1 MTIILR
7 WLIDHVWL
15 FYVGCAIGA
24 LIYLV
29 RALAAQREQSLAMF
43 SLEHEAATARAVRA
57 WAMVFFF
64 IVVSLVIFIGTRLVL
79 ASYPEYDPAM
89 PVPTS
94 TPSSGVN
101 PPTPSPTTTVT
112 DTMTLPTLPASTA
125 TAPAV
130 TEPPA
135 NATAPPTPAATESP
149 EPSPTPTAAV
159 AGPLSGSLD
168 VRFGDFGALVGW
180 QLSSTEIAA
189 GEPLVLTLV
198 WQGLEGDTA
207 TNYTVFT
214 HLLSQNGELIAQH
227 DGPPAGGTQNT
238 STWSAGQVIEDTHQL
253 SFRSGVE
260 NPIGPARLIVGL
272 YDPANIGDR
281 LMTSLGQDY
290 VELPTTINVVPQ

>member
-1 MTIILR
+1 MTILLR
-7 WLIDHVWL
+7 WLIDHVWV
-15 FYVGCAIGA
+15 FYIGCAIGA

-43 SLEHEAATARAVRA
+43 TLEHEAATARAVRA

-79 ASYPEYDPAM
+79 ASYPAYDPAM

-101 PPTPSPTTTVT
+101 PPTPSPSTTVT
-112 DTMTLPTLPASTA
+112 DTITLPTLPAATATPPEA
-125 TAPAV
+125 TAPSD
-130 TEPPA
+130 P
-135 NATAPPTPAATESP
+135 TAAPTPAPTESP
-149 EPSPTPTAAV
+149 APTPSTTPAV

-168 VRFGDFGALVGW
+168 VRFGDFGMLVGW
-180 QLSSTEIAA
+180 QLSATEIGV

-198 WQGLEGDTA
+198 WQGLEGDTS

-227 DGPPAGGTQNT
+227 DGPPAGGAQNT
-238 STWSAGQVIEDTHQL
+238 SSWSAGQVIEDTHQL

-260 NPIGPARLIVGL
+260 DPTGPARVIVGL
-272 YDPANIGDR
+272 YDPADIGNR
-281 LMTSLGQDY
+281 LTTSLGQDY
-290 VELPTTINVVPQ
+290 VELPVTINVVPQ